1 MTVTPKAVEAS
12 KWELGIVG
20 AKPMCA
26 ECDLLPVSGCYR
38 VSQVRGFDNMRIKM
52 QLMALGS
59 DDCSQCSKPN
69 THAMQCFEFLPAFSV

>member
-20 AKPMCA
+20 TSAPSVTC
-26 ECDLLPVSGCYR
+26 CPYLVVIGCR
-38 VSQVRGFDNMRIKM
+38 RCGSDNMRIKM
-52 QLMALGS
+52 QLMASGS

-69 THAMQCFEFLPAFSV
+69 THAMQGFEFLPAFSL